1 MSQTVT
7 VLTPASGGGFF
18 VCDVLS
24 AIPKDDLAS
33 MEHPLFSL
41 STRPDRRIL
50 NYTHNDTE
58 ITVTPSVRGLATIH
72 DKDILIFCISQLMAA
87 VNAGRATA
95 RTLHLR
101 AHDLLVA
108 TGRETS
114 GDAYRRLRDAFERL
128 AGTRITTNIEV
139 GGREITSGFGLIER
153 WEIVRASKGGR
164 MVSVAVTLS
173 EWLYGAVMSKSVLT
187 LSREYFS
194 LRKPLERRLYRRY
207 ERIACISH
215 GVKEALDAWLGEKE
229 REHKTQVVRN
239 GSRLLSFCGRARR
252 REAGLS
258 LVSVGSLSR
267 QKGFDIALR
276 AVATLGDRVKRY
288 TIVGEG
294 EERHRLEALT
304 QQLGI
309 QDKVMFAGF
318 VDNVEVYLH
327 EADLGLIPS
336 RWEGFGLVAVE
347 ALSTGLP
354 LVASDVDGMREVL
367 ADCSAANLFK
377 SEDVTELVDAVG
389 QAAEALVGE
398 EEVAASART
407 HAEKFSLDSMV
418 EGYADFYRR
427 VLES

>member
-1 MSQTVT
+1 VSQTVT
-7 VLTPASGGGFF
+7 ALIPASGGGFF

-139 GGREITSGFGLIER
+139 GGCEITSGFGLIER

-173 EWLYGAVMSKSVLT
+173 EWLYEAVLSKSVLT

-194 LRKPLERRLYRRY
+194 LRKPLERRLYEIARKHCGRQEAWVISVDVLLKKSGSASPRRVFRAMVR
-207 ERIACISH
+207 EMIAADPLPDYHIEEIEGDKICFSSRARMI
-215 GVKEALDAWLGEKE
+215 E
-229 REHKTQVVRN
+229 REV
-239 GSRLLSFCGRARR
+239 
-252 REAGLS
+252 AGQ
-258 LVSVGSLSR
+258 GGPSLSP
-267 QKGFDIALR
+267 
-276 AVATLGDRVKRY
+276 ATLEKARALAPGWDVY
-288 TIVGEG
+288 A
-294 EERHRLEALT
+294 LEAEWRGYWHASGRPRLRSAEAAF
-304 QQLGI
+304 L
-309 QDKVMFAGF
+309 GF
-318 VDNVEVYLH
+318 VKGKG
-327 EADLGLIPS
+327 EA
-336 RWEGFGLVAVE
+336 
-347 ALSTGLP
+347 
-354 LVASDVDGMREVL
+354 
-367 ADCSAANLFK
+367 
-377 SEDVTELVDAVG
+377 
-389 QAAEALVGE
+389 
-398 EEVAASART
+398 
-407 HAEKFSLDSMV
+407 
-418 EGYADFYRR
+418 
-427 VLES
+427 